1 MTAPKAVDLVLRVG
15 LAFALLYPPL
25 NALGD
30 PNAWVGYFPQF
41 MRGIVDD
48 TVLLHGF
55 GLLEVVLALW
65 VLSGVKVWL
74 PALVTAALLVGIVA
88 FNIPEFQ
95 VLFRDVSIAALALA
109 LALMHYPRHTGST
122 GS

>member
-1 MTAPKAVDLVLRVG
+1 MSNAHIEDIVLRMG

-41 MRGIVDD
+41 MRGVVED
-48 TVLLHGF
+48 TLLLHLFGVLEVLLA
-55 GLLEVVLALW
+55 VW
-65 VLSGVKVWL
+65 ILSGWKVWL
-74 PALVTAALLVGIVA
+74 PSLATAGLLLGIVV

-95 VLFRDVSIAALALA
+95 VLFRDISIAAMALA
-109 LALMHYPRHTGST
+109 LALMHLPRHTGST